1 MPFAGKKMIYKCRA
15 NYGKTKSDFDVKN
28 RIRCV
33 RGFMVRIF
41 IADDHA
47 VVREGLKQIISEV
60 SGMQIAGES
69 DNGFDVVS
77 HVATNRYDVVI
88 LDITMP
94 GPNILDLVKQ
104 IRQSKPR
111 LPILVLSIHPE
122 EQYAVRVLRAGAS
135 GYLTKESAPDELVNA
150 IQKVSR
156 GGKYVSAALAENI
169 LFTLGT
175 DQEKMPHDHLSDREY
190 QALCMIASGRTVKN
204 IAEELNLSEKTISTY
219 RCRVLQKMGMKS
231 NAEITH
237 YAFKYG
243 LVN

>member
-1 MPFAGKKMIYKCRA
+1 M
-15 NYGKTKSDFDVKN
+15 VK
-28 RIRCV
+28 
-33 RGFMVRIF
+33 IF

-60 SGMQIAGES
+60 PDIQVAGEA
-69 DNGFDVVS
+69 DNGFEVPDRVKS
-77 HVATNRYDVVI
+77 NHYDMLI

-104 IRQSKPR
+104 LKQDKPG
-111 LPILVLSIHPE
+111 LSILVLSIHPE
-122 EQYAVRVLRAGAS
+122 EQYAVRVLRSGAS
-135 GYLTKESAPDELVNA
+135 GYLTKESAPEELVNA
-150 IQKVSR
+150 IRKVAG
-156 GGKYVSAALAENI
+156 GGKYVSAALAEKL

-175 DQEKMPHDHLSDREY
+175 DQEKLPHDNLSDREY
-190 QALCMIASGRTVKN
+190 QALCMIASGKTVKQ

-219 RCRVLQKMGMKS
+219 RSRVLQKMGMKN